1 MRISDWSSDVCSSD
15 LCHLLTVGDR
25 QLAVLLRSQAR
36 EEITEARLRCG
47 GAGEPVR
54 IKRAIVADDPCRHGA
69 PPPVLR
75 AAACSANEMR
85 SNGNSAS
92 PRARTNQGKVIRPT
106 GASASGSMRR
116 SGEQNESSMVI
127 DRTSTR
133 LNSSH

>member
-1 MRISDWSSDVCSSD
+1 MTRSPLRYRARGGGSQPAGPPHREPRQASQWWRWRSW
-15 LCHLLTVGDR
+15 CHLLTVGGR

-75 AAACSANEMR
+75 EI
-85 SNGNSAS
+85 G
-92 PRARTNQGKVIRPT
+92 RAHV
-106 GASASGSMRR
+106 
-116 SGEQNESSMVI
+116 
-127 DRTSTR
+127 
-133 LNSSH
+133 

>member
-54 IKRAIVADDPCRHGA
+54 IKRAIVADHPCRHGA
-69 PPPVLR
+69 PPPVLS
-75 AAACSANEMR
+75 AAACSAHEMR
-85 SNGNSAS
+85 SNRNSAS
-92 PRARTNQGKVIRPT
+92 PRAPPTQGKVIRPK
-106 GASASGSMRR
+106 GASPHGSMRR
-116 SGEQNESSMVI
+116 AGEQV
-127 DRTSTR
+127 D
-133 LNSSH
+133 

>member
-54 IKRAIVADDPCRHGA
+54 IKRAIVADEPCRHGA
-69 PPPVLR
+69 PPPVPR
-75 AAACSANEMR
+75 AAACSDRKSVE
-85 SNGNSAS
+85 
-92 PRARTNQGKVIRPT
+92 QGKSVSVRVDLGGGRIIQT
-106 GASASGSMRR
+106 KKYSIT
-116 SGEQNESSMVI
+116 NH
-127 DRTSTR
+127 TK
-133 LNSSH
+133 